1 MANNHDIRVWAES
14 EGIEV
19 SRSGPLSAD
28 VKQKYQAYLDG
39 RDTDADDPMEAMRAE
54 VAEQA
59 PVIKKETV
67 SERVRRRLDDTA
79 KVSKGRPA
87 RGRPAKA
94 AKPRVSIERMLTR
107 GWSLLGDLA
116 GNFLP
121 ATGRMME
128 VQAPVAGM
136 LLEQTMKESVVDRV
150 LQPVARAEQAAGIV
164 AMLMGPVVCTALI
177 EIRPDQA
184 PKLIKELRRQMM
196 TWVEIAGPK
205 LEEIVQREKVAEEKY
220 GADVDALMED
230 VLSRVLIP
238 EDTPA

>member
-1 MANNHDIRVWAES
+1 
-14 EGIEV
+14 
-19 SRSGPLSAD
+19 
-28 VKQKYQAYLDG
+28 
-39 RDTDADDPMEAMRAE
+39 
-54 VAEQA
+54 
-59 PVIKKETV
+59 
-67 SERVRRRLDDTA
+67 
-79 KVSKGRPA
+79 
-87 RGRPAKA
+87 
-94 AKPRVSIERMLTR
+94 
-107 GWSLLGDLA
+107 
-116 GNFLP
+116 
-121 ATGRMME
+121 MME

-136 LLEQTMKESVVDRV
+136 LLDQTMKDSVVDRV